1 MDSTAYLTRFM
12 PNDTDHNIFWL
23 DFVSPSGLGAQL
35 ADYTTLLERLNPG
48 DIVRITLNANPDSLG
63 KKSENPDSIRAARL
77 ETLRSRVKDAY
88 LPPELTA
95 ECLTRHNYPITL
107 LKILKAATLLS
118 FEYSANFLFPLFSTV
133 YADGQQM
140 LTFTGIILNEPQ
152 FGIKNQR
159 FAKGIPA

>member
-1 MDSTAYLTRFM
+1 MISLEADPQVFSRAKFNLPYNCIDVKNMDSTAYLTRFM

-95 ECLTRHNYPITL
+95 ECLTRHNYPIQCEL
-107 LKILKAATLLS
+107 LISTFFNSLCRRT
-118 FEYSANFLFPLFSTV
+118 ANAYIYRHHF
-133 YADGQQM
+133 
-140 LTFTGIILNEPQ
+140 
-152 FGIKNQR
+152 K
-159 FAKGIPA
+159 

>member
-1 MDSTAYLTRFM
+1 M

-118 FEYSANFLFPLFSTV
+118 FEYSANFLFPLF
-133 YADGQQM
+133 QQSM
-140 LTFTGIILNEPQ
+140 QTDSKCLHL
-152 FGIKNQR
+152 
-159 FAKGIPA
+159 PASF